1 MAIKRTEA
9 FGEAYKQRKK
19 NEEDVHFITS
29 ALAGVATGLINI
41 PKGFASLGAELIDLG
56 LGTETAAS
64 VEKFFDDLNPFDD
77 EAEARTIGKITT
89 ALTQI
94 APLGVFGAV
103 KGAAMAPRISAAANN
118 LARRALQAKQ
128 TGKYFG
134 ALDFGRKA
142 LAGGAKFVGKE
153 KVAKTAGAVVGSG
166 IGEAIVSDEDIGT
179 LGDMLRGTSLE
190 PYALSMMDRET
201 QEGRSEAYRRLMNRV
216 KFGTEGALFN
226 LGLVGIG
233 KGIQALRT
241 PPEKGLAE
249 YSDNMLTR
257 VYQKYLRYG
266 LSPQNTGTKATLEL
280 KQGALSSQDA
290 VSFLAKKEIDR
301 FDKALKDVF
310 PAIEDTYFTG
320 AKKVPSAQAEKI
332 FLNEV
337 QEIMQP
343 TKGTQE
349 SIINQAKRNLN
360 FEIDKQT
367 GLRRLKNP
375 IADDV
380 DLFKVEDYQI
390 VKDGKF
396 DRLLKKIKDTGADPE
411 PLKNAIL
418 NFRSSVDSMSARIL
432 SRGLPEELSKTIQ
445 KQIGGYL
452 TTEYQ
457 MFNRLNPLKKY
468 KPTGETITQAT
479 RMLIK
484 DKQRIALY
492 KKREAAKAAGKSIQ
506 QVDNIR
512 LTQPE
517 LNDIVKTSNTDVDVF
532 LKKRSLDEVAEEL
545 PDGTKVPIK
554 EQIVG
559 KPATKEI
566 AKQEIDAISINPS
579 ILKDKVLKPWQELL
593 AGKITDPRYTFIST
607 VGKQSNLNYTLKYM
621 DEINKLGSVGPNK
634 FIFSGVDDLIQ
645 SRVARNTEEAFA
657 LLNDKNKFKQVPIK
671 ALSEAP
677 NGLSALEGKFV
688 RAPIYDAVF
697 DTANNLL
704 NNNIAGQLYKYTI
717 LGPKAITQVAK
728 TVLSAVTHMRNFL
741 SAASFALAN
750 GAAYPNYGD
759 IDVLFRGKGVLPA
772 KDLTYGRVVG
782 SKAFDENLEQLYA
795 RGLRRGIFQSQVQVG
810 EFKRVFRDFATLTP
824 GQVDAKVTRGL
835 FNVKDRV
842 TKVYGKIQD
851 AYVAEDDFWKAISFN
866 LERNR
871 FDQIFSQ
878 YGIDSSNFRQI
889 LEGNEQA
896 VKALGENGKSLSDF
910 IQTSVQRDFDSVTK
924 QFNGSFDDFVDE
936 VSANLVRNQV
946 PNYAYIGRAGRALRL
961 SPFGN
966 FIAFPLEILRTGN
979 NIITQG
985 IKEINSGVPEIIKL
999 GHKRL
1004 ISFGL
1009 TVGAI
1014 PNAFRE
1020 TGKALN
1026 NVTEDE
1032 MEALKRFVPDWSK
1045 NSTLIPVGRD
1055 EKGYLKYL
1063 DFSYSNAYDTLTRP
1077 VQSVYN
1083 AIAQG
1088 ANSEESMKE
1097 AAGKGMLTA
1106 AKELMKPFA
1115 DESIFTQA
1123 LTESVFG
1130 RGVGK
1135 NGKRIYNPEDDT
1147 FIKIR
1152 SSIAHLASTFKPGT
1166 VDQALRV
1173 GRTLASR
1180 SDNYGRTFKINDELF
1195 GLLGYRPLSV
1205 DPEKALKFKTSILN
1219 KKLRQDRALFTSP
1232 LLRGGRITANDIVET
1247 YKYSEARR
1255 FYNLKEAYKDINA
1268 ARELGMSDAQIET
1281 ELRSRPGLK
1290 REIIRNL
1297 MDGIF
1302 TPQEPTKFFKQRVAE
1317 INEELNRS
1325 EGRSLPNPYNQ
1336 AERIID
1342 RIINKNYK
1350 INLSDESKSLTDIDV
1365 PQPSIFQ
1372 QESRITT
1379 PPLNTAPVDANII
1392 NTQAQNAGLSLP
1404 ANFASLSTADKL
1416 KTLNDLGIRI
1426 G

>member
-1 MAIKRTEA
+1 M
-9 FGEAYKQRKK
+9 
-19 NEEDVHFITS
+19 
-29 ALAGVATGLINI
+29 
-41 PKGFASLGAELIDLG
+41 
-56 LGTETAAS
+56 
-64 VEKFFDDLNPFDD
+64 
-77 EAEARTIGKITT
+77 
-89 ALTQI
+89 
-94 APLGVFGAV
+94 
-103 KGAAMAPRISAAANN
+103 
-118 LARRALQAKQ
+118 
-128 TGKYFG
+128 
-134 ALDFGRKA
+134 
-142 LAGGAKFVGKE
+142 
-153 KVAKTAGAVVGSG
+153 
-166 IGEAIVSDEDIGT
+166 
-179 LGDMLRGTSLE
+179 
-190 PYALSMMDRET
+190 
-201 QEGRSEAYRRLMNRV
+201 
-216 KFGTEGALFN
+216 
-226 LGLVGIG
+226 
-233 KGIQALRT
+233 
-241 PPEKGLAE
+241 
-249 YSDNMLTR
+249 
-257 VYQKYLRYG
+257 
-266 LSPQNTGTKATLEL
+266 
-280 KQGALSSQDA
+280 
-290 VSFLAKKEIDR
+290 
-301 FDKALKDVF
+301 
-310 PAIEDTYFTG
+310 
-320 AKKVPSAQAEKI
+320 
-332 FLNEV
+332 
-337 QEIMQP
+337 
-343 TKGTQE
+343 
-349 SIINQAKRNLN
+349 
-360 FEIDKQT
+360 
-367 GLRRLKNP
+367 
-375 IADDV
+375 
-380 DLFKVEDYQI
+380 
-390 VKDGKF
+390 
-396 DRLLKKIKDTGADPE
+396 
-411 PLKNAIL
+411 
-418 NFRSSVDSMSARIL
+418 
-432 SRGLPEELSKTIQ
+432 
-445 KQIGGYL
+445 
-452 TTEYQ
+452 
-457 MFNRLNPLKKY
+457 
-468 KPTGETITQAT
+468 
-479 RMLIK
+479 
-484 DKQRIALY
+484 
-492 KKREAAKAAGKSIQ
+492 
-506 QVDNIR
+506 
-512 LTQPE
+512 
-517 LNDIVKTSNTDVDVF
+517 
-532 LKKRSLDEVAEEL
+532 
-545 PDGTKVPIK
+545 
-554 EQIVG
+554 
-559 KPATKEI
+559 
-566 AKQEIDAISINPS
+566 
-579 ILKDKVLKPWQELL
+579 
-593 AGKITDPRYTFIST
+593 
-607 VGKQSNLNYTLKYM
+607 
-621 DEINKLGSVGPNK
+621 
-634 FIFSGVDDLIQ
+634 
-645 SRVARNTEEAFA
+645 
-657 LLNDKNKFKQVPIK
+657 
-671 ALSEAP
+671 
-677 NGLSALEGKFV
+677 
-688 RAPIYDAVF
+688 
-697 DTANNLL
+697 
-704 NNNIAGQLYKYTI
+704 
-717 LGPKAITQVAK
+717 
-728 TVLSAVTHMRNFL
+728 
-741 SAASFALAN
+741 
-750 GAAYPNYGD
+750 
-759 IDVLFRGKGVLPA
+759 
-772 KDLTYGRVVG
+772 
-782 SKAFDENLEQLYA
+782 YA
-795 RGLRRGIFQSQVQVG
+795 RGLRRGIFQSQVQYG

-946 PNYAYIGRAGRALRL
+946 PNYAYVGRAGRALRL

-1055 EKGYLKYL
+1055 KKGYLKYL

-1077 VQSVYN
+1077 IQSVYN

-1115 DESIFTQA
+1115 EESIFTQA

-1130 RGVGK
+1130 KGVGK

-1152 SSIAHLASTFKPGT
+1152 KSIAHLGATFKPGT

-1180 SDNYGRTFKINDELF
+1180 SDKYGRTFKINDELF

-1302 TPQEPTKFFKQRVAE
+1302 TPQEPTKFFKQRVTE
-1317 INEELNRS
+1317 INEELNRN

-1342 RIINKNYK
+1342 RIISKNYK

-1379 PPLNTAPVDANII
+1379 PPLNTANISPDI
-1392 NTQAQNAGLSLP
+1392 ISKQAQNAGLSLP
-1404 ANFASLSTADKL
+1404 SNFANLSTADKL

>member
-1 MAIKRTEA
+1 MAIKRSEA
-9 FGEAYKQRKK
+9 FGEAYKQKTK

-64 VEKFFDDLNPFDD
+64 VEKFFDDINPFDD
-77 EAEARTIGKITT
+77 EAEARTIGRITT

-103 KGAAMAPRISAAANN
+103 KGAAMAPRISAAASN
-118 LARRALQAKQ
+118 LATKALQAKQ
-128 TGKYFG
+128 SGKYFG

-241 PPEKGLAE
+241 PPEQGLKE
-249 YSDNMLTR
+249 YADTTLGR
-257 VYQKYLRYG
+257 IYQKYLRYG

-290 VSFLAKKEIDR
+290 IEFLAKKEIDR

-320 AKKVPSAQAEKI
+320 AKQVPTDQAEKA
-332 FLNEV
+332 FLKEV
-337 QEIMQP
+337 QEILQP
-343 TKGTQE
+343 TKGTDE
-349 SIINQAKRNLN
+349 SILNQAKKNLQ
-360 FEIDKQT
+360 FEIDPET

-375 IADDV
+375 IPDDV
-380 DLFKVEDYQI
+380 DLFN
-390 VKDGKF
+390 VKDYEILKGGRF
-396 DRLLKKIKDTGADPE
+396 DQLIKKVQKTGADPE

-432 SRGLPEELSKTIQ
+432 SRGLPKELSETIQ

-457 MFNRLNPLKKY
+457 MFNKLNPLKKY
-468 KPTGETITQAT
+468 KPTNETIDQAT
-479 RMLIK
+479 KLLIR
-484 DKQRIALY
+484 DKQNIALY
-492 KKREAAKAAGKSIQ
+492 KKKEAAKLAGKSIQ
-506 QVDNIR
+506 EVDAIK
-512 LTQPE
+512 LTPQE
-517 LNDIVKTSNTDVDVF
+517 TNSIKKSANTDVDVF
-532 LKKRSLDEVAEEL
+532 LKKRSLDEVMDEL
-545 PDGTKVPIK
+545 PDGTKVPAK
-554 EQIVG
+554 DQLVG
-559 KPATKEI
+559 KASTKEI

-593 AGKITDPRYTFIST
+593 AGKIKDPRYTFIST
-607 VGKQSNLNYTLKYM
+607 IGKQSNLNYTLKYM
-621 DEINKLGSVGPNK
+621 DEINKLGSTGPNK
-634 FIFSGVDDLIQ
+634 FVFSGVDDLIE
-645 SRVARNTEEAFA
+645 SGVARNQEEAFA

-671 ALSEAP
+671 SLDEAP

-717 LGPKAITQVAK
+717 LGPKAITQISK

-750 GAAYPNYGD
+750 GAAYPTYGD

-782 SKAFDENLEQLYA
+782 SKAFDETLENLYA

-810 EFKRVFRDFATLTP
+810 EFKRVFRDFSTLTP

-842 TKVYGKIQD
+842 TKLYGKIQD
-851 AYVAEDDFWKAISFN
+851 AYTAEDDFWKAVSFN

-871 FDQIFSQ
+871 FNKVFDT
-878 YGIDSSNFRQI
+878 YGINSSNFRQV

-896 VKALGENGKSLSDF
+896 VKTLGENGRNISNFL
-910 IQTSVQRDFDSVTK
+910 QTSVQRDFDSVTR
-924 QFNGSFDDFVDE
+924 QFNGTFDDFLDE

-985 IKEINSGVPEIIKL
+985 IKEINSGVPEIVRL

-1004 ISFGL
+1004 ISFGA

-1032 MEALKRFVPDWSK
+1032 MEALKRYVPEWSK

-1055 EKGYLKYL
+1055 KNGYLRYL

-1088 ANSEESMKE
+1088 ANTEESMKE
-1097 AAGKGMLTA
+1097 AAGKGMMTA
-1106 AKELMKPFA
+1106 AKELLKPFA
-1115 DESIFTQA
+1115 EESIFTQA

-1135 NGKRIYNPEDDT
+1135 NGARIYSPEDDT

-1152 SSIAHLASTFKPGT
+1152 KSMAHMAETFKPGT
-1166 VDQALRV
+1166 FDQAIRLSKTFL
-1173 GRTLASR
+1173 GE
-1180 SDNYGRTFKINDELF
+1180 SDKYGRTFKIKDELS
-1195 GLLGYRPLSV
+1195 GLLGFRPQSV
-1205 DPEKALKFKTSILN
+1205 DPEKGLKFKTSALN

-1232 LLRGGRITANDIVET
+1232 LLRGGRITTEDIVET

-1268 ARELGMSDAQIET
+1268 ARELGMKDSQIED

-1290 REIIRNL
+1290 REVIRNL

-1317 INEELNRS
+1317 INETLNRQ
-1325 EGRSLPNPYNQ
+1325 EGRFVPNPYNQ

-1342 RIINKNYK
+1342 RLIGKNIK
-1350 INLSDESKSLTDIDV
+1350 INLKDENIGLADIDV

-1379 PPLNTAPVDANII
+1379 PNLTSPASVNPAVI
-1392 NTQAQNAGLSLP
+1392 QSQNVSSTLP
-1404 ANFASLSTADKL
+1404 ANFASLPTAQRAKIIEDFL
-1416 KTLNDLGIRI
+1416 RS
-1426 G
+1426 

>member
-1 MAIKRTEA
+1 MAIKRSEA
-9 FGEAYKQRKK
+9 FGEAYKQKVK

-29 ALAGVATGLINI
+29 ALAGVATGVINI
-41 PKGFASLGAELIDLG
+41 PKSVFSLGAELIDLG
-56 LGTETAAS
+56 LGTESAAS

-89 ALTQI
+89 ALTQLVPG
-94 APLGVFGAV
+94 AVFGAV
-103 KGAAMAPRISAAANN
+103 RGAAMAPKIASAANN
-118 LARRALQAKQ
+118 LAKRALQAKQ

-134 ALDFGRKA
+134 TLDFGRKA
-142 LAGGAKFVGKE
+142 LAGGSKFVGRN
-153 KVAKTAGAVVGSG
+153 AKATGAIVGG
-166 IGEAIVSDEDIGT
+166 GVGEAIVSDEDIGT

-190 PYALSMMDRET
+190 PFALTMMDRET
-201 QEGRSEAYRRLMNRV
+201 KEGRSEAYRKLMNRV

-233 KGIQALRT
+233 KGIQSLRT

-249 YSDNMLTR
+249 YSENSL
-257 VYQKYLRYG
+257 VKAYQKYLRYG

-280 KQGALSSQDA
+280 KQGALSSQEA
-290 VSFLAKKEIDR
+290 IEYLSKREIDR

-320 AKKVPSAQAEKI
+320 AKKVPSDQAEKI
-332 FLNEV
+332 FLKEV
-337 QEIMQP
+337 QEILQP
-343 TKGTQE
+343 TKGTKE
-349 SIINQAKRNLN
+349 SIINQAKKNLQ
-360 FEIDKQT
+360 FELDPQT
-367 GLRRLKNP
+367 GLRRLKTN

-380 DLFKVEDYQI
+380 DLFKVKDYSI
-390 VKDGKF
+390 LKGGKF
-396 DRLLKKIKDTGADPE
+396 DELLKKIQRTGADPE

-418 NFRSSVDSMSARIL
+418 NFRSSVDSMSSRIL
-432 SRGLPEELSKTIQ
+432 SRGLPQELSKTIQ
-445 KQIGGYL
+445 SQIGGYL

-457 MFNRLNPLKKY
+457 LFNQLNPLKKY
-468 KPTGETITQAT
+468 KPTNETIDQAT

-484 DKQRIALY
+484 NKQKIALY
-492 KKREAAKAAGKSIQ
+492 KKKEAAKIAKKSIQ
-506 QVDNIR
+506 EVDSVK
-512 LTQPE
+512 LSQPE
-517 LNDIVKTSNTDVDVF
+517 INSIIKESNDSVDLF

-545 PDGTKVPIK
+545 PNGTKVPVK

-559 KPATKEI
+559 RPATKEI

-607 VGKQSNLNYTLKYM
+607 IGKQSNLNYTMKYM
-621 DEINKLGSVGPNK
+621 DEINKLGSSGPNK
-634 FIFSGVDDLIQ
+634 FVFSGVDDLIE
-645 SRVARNTEEAFA
+645 SGAARNTEEAFD

-671 ALSEAP
+671 SLDDAP
-677 NGLSALEGKFV
+677 GGLSALEGKFV

-704 NNNIAGQLYKYTI
+704 NNNIGGQLYKYTI
-717 LGPKAITQVAK
+717 LGPKAITQVSK

-750 GAAYPNYGD
+750 GAAYPTYGD
-759 IDVLFRGKGVLPA
+759 IDVLFGNKGIFPA
-772 KDLTYGRVVG
+772 KDLTLGRVTG

-795 RGLRRGIFQSQVQVG
+795 RGLRRGIFQSQTQVG
-810 EFKRVFRDFATLTP
+810 EFKRVFRDFSTLTP

-842 TKVYGKIQD
+842 TKLYGKIQD

-871 FDQIFSQ
+871 FNKVFDTYRIKP
-878 YGIDSSNFRQI
+878 DNFRQI
-889 LEGNEQA
+889 LKGDDQA
-896 VKALGENGKSLSDF
+896 IKALGENGSDISKF
-910 IQTSVQRDFDSVTK
+910 IQSSVQRDFDSVTK
-924 QFNGSFDDFVDE
+924 QFNGTYDDFLDE

-985 IKEINSGVPEIIKL
+985 IKEINSGVPEIVKL

-1004 ISFGL
+1004 ISFGA

-1014 PNAFRE
+1014 PNALRE

-1032 MEALKRFVPDWSK
+1032 MEALKRYVPEWSQ

-1055 EKGYLKYL
+1055 KKGYLKYL

-1097 AAGKGMLTA
+1097 AAGKGMMKA
-1106 AKELMKPFA
+1106 AKELLKPFA

-1130 RGVGK
+1130 NGVGK
-1135 NGKRIYNPEDDT
+1135 NGKRIYSPDDDT
-1147 FIKIR
+1147 FIKIKK
-1152 SSIAHLASTFKPGT
+1152 SMGHMAQTFKPGT
-1166 VDQALRV
+1166 YDQTVRFSK
-1173 GRTLASR
+1173 TLLGD
-1180 SDNYGRTFKINDELF
+1180 SDKYGRTFKIQDELF
-1195 GLLGYRPLSV
+1195 GLLGYRPQAV

-1219 KKLRQDRALFTSP
+1219 KKLRQDRGLFTSP
-1232 LLRGGRITANDIVET
+1232 LLKGGRVTSENIVEA

-1268 ARELGMSDAQIET
+1268 ARELGVTDDQIEK

-1290 REIIRNL
+1290 KEVIRNL
-1297 MDGIF
+1297 MDGVF
-1302 TPQEPTKFFKQRVAE
+1302 TPQEPTKFFRTRVTE
-1317 INEELNRS
+1317 INEQLNKD
-1325 EGRSLPNPYNQ
+1325 EKTFVPNPLNQ

-1342 RIINKNYK
+1342 RIINQNLK
-1350 INLSDESKSLTDIDV
+1350 INLRSENTDLSDIDV

-1379 PPLNTAPVDANII
+1379 PNLTSPASINKQVVQSQNTGS
-1392 NTQAQNAGLSLP
+1392 TLP
-1404 ANFASLSTADKL
+1404 ANFASLPTAERSKIIEDFL
-1416 KTLNDLGIRI
+1416 RSW
-1426 G
+1426 